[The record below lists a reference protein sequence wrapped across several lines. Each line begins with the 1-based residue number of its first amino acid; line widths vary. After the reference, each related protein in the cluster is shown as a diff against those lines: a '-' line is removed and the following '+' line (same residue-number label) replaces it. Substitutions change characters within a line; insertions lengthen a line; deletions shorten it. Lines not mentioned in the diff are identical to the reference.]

1 MGRAYSGKKNEIDI
15 MENFQKS
22 QTSDCLNASMVAGC
36 SKSKLPDD
44 FYPMCWQDDER
55 MENLF
60 APFRLKSVNPV
71 NYESK
76 MKFWKNLIKE
86 YCQFRGNP
94 VISLSE
100 LRIAF
105 QRRGK
110 RPFCLD
116 VVLAELVAESAVRT
130 KQHYMEA
137 PLLSWSGWAVHK
149 LVKAPLRWSFDVVKE
164 RVIPTSNV
172 EAENIEYVFI
182 DVAKVSCK
190 SAGFL
195 IFPLIFDPYTDF
207 V

>member
-1 MGRAYSGKKNEIDI
+1 MDK
-15 MENFQKS
+15 FQKS
-22 QTSDCLNASMVAGC
+22 QTSDHLNASMVAGC
-36 SKSKLPDD
+36 SKSKLPHD

-55 MENLF
+55 MDNLF

-100 LRIAF
+100 LRGAF

-116 VVLAELVAESAVRT
+116 VVLVELVAESAVRT
-130 KQHYMEA
+130 KQQYMEA
-137 PLLSWSGWAVHK
+137 PLLTWPGWAVHK

-172 EAENIEYVFI
+172 EVENIEYVFI
-182 DVAKVSCK
+182 DVAKVRFSK
-190 SAGFL
+190 AFY
-195 IFPLIFDPYTDF
+195 IFSLFIFDLRTIF
-207 V
+207 VQNFSFSLFL